1 MHFSTRSKVRIL
13 LPLITILALVSAF
26 MVSAVFRGAEVRASA
41 PVTKFQGT
49 HDTITQSQLVHYNLH
64 GTDTSNTASRPRT
77 SIEPGSNSKSS
88 TNNTLHPP
96 HAPGLEVDRSQ
107 AGVLHNF
114 PGLNS
119 VDSFRVN
126 GFLLE
131 PPDQGLCVGSLVGT
145 KVVGE
150 IVNDVVAFYSPNGSL
165 FSGKE
170 NLNTFFNE
178 PSTEF
183 MTDPRCTFDTSTQT
197 FFFTSLAITSFS
209 PLSNHVDIAVLHT
222 NLSELVARVDVTF
235 AHNTAGRCPCLGDQ
249 PKLGIDKYN
258 VYISVD
264 QYDKTLTFETGAALI
279 AVSKAQLVAGSH
291 GIEKAVFTNLALAGI
306 GIVGLQPA
314 ITNGNANTE
323 FLLNSFPYTNLG
335 IQPVAFTNK
344 LGLWAVTHPQ
354 TVAADGRP
362 ELTASLINSETY
374 GFPVPALTTNGKSLA
389 TFSND
394 DRMQQVQYIN
404 GHLWG
409 SLDSAVVVNGDPRKV
424 DGIAWFE
431 VKPILAGDD
440 ISTGILTDQGYIA
453 SAGKYLL
460 YPAIE
465 TNFQGTTGIAF
476 SLTSPTLNPS
486 TGYVVRHSEQGA
498 FSDIHITGLGSGPDI
513 GFTCALGFPQQC
525 RYGDYSAAALDPNG
539 QNIWMAAEDIV
550 PQVAT
555 QVVPGVGTFR
565 TNWGTR
571 VWDVNGD

>member
-1 MHFSTRSKVRIL
+1 MHFSRRSTVRIL
-13 LPLITILALVSAF
+13 LPLVTILALVSAF
-26 MVSAVFRGAEVRASA
+26 MGSVVFRGSEAHASA
-41 PVTKFQGT
+41 PVTRFQGT
-49 HDTITQSQLVHYNLH
+49 HGTITQSQLLHYALH
-64 GTDTSNTASRPRT
+64 GTDTSTTASHPRT
-77 SIEPGSNSKSS
+77 SMEPASSGKSS
-88 TNNTLHPP
+88 STTALQPP
-96 HAPGLEVDRSQ
+96 HAPGLQVDRSQ
-107 AGVLHNF
+107 AGVLHTF
-114 PGLNS
+114 SGLNS
-119 VDSFRVN
+119 VDSFRAN

-145 KVVGE
+145 NVVGE
-150 IVNDVVAFYSPNGSL
+150 IVNDVVAFYTPNGSL

-170 NLNTFFNE
+170 NLNTFFHE

-183 MTDPRCTFDTSTQT
+183 MTDPRCTFDPSTQT

-209 PLSNHVDIAVLHT
+209 PLANHVDIAVLHA

-235 AHNTAGRCPCLGDQ
+235 PNNTAGRCPCLGDQ

-279 AVSKAQLVAGSH
+279 AISKAQLVAGSH
-291 GIEKAVFTNLALAGI
+291 DIEQAVFTNLALAGI

-314 ITNGNANTE
+314 ITNGNADTE

-335 IQPVAFTNK
+335 IQPVPFTNT
-344 LGLWAVTHPQ
+344 LGLWAVTHSQ
-354 TVAADGRP
+354 TVAADERP
-362 ELTASLINSETY
+362 ELTAAIITSETY
-374 GFPVPALTTNGKSLA
+374 GYPVPALTTNGKSLA

-394 DRMQQVQYIN
+394 DRMQQVQSIN
-404 GHLWG
+404 GHLWA
-409 SLDSAVVVNGDPRKV
+409 SLDSAVVVNGEPGKV

-431 VKPILAGDD
+431 VKPVLAGDD
-440 ISTGILTDQGYIA
+440 LSTGLLTDQGYIA

-465 TNFQGTTGIAF
+465 TNVQGTTGIAF

-486 TGYVVRHSEQGA
+486 TGYVVRHAEDGA
-498 FSDIHITGLGSGPDI
+498 FSSIHLTGLGSGPDR

-539 QNIWMAAEDIV
+539 QDLWMAAEDIV

-555 QVVPGVGTFR
+555 AVVPGVGTFR